1 VPVREIDGR
10 SIGDGV
16 QGPMVARLQQA
27 YRGLVERDLAFRAG
41 HRLA

>member
-1 VPVREIDGR
+1 MPVRSIDGR

-16 QGPMVARLQQA
+16 PGPMVLKLQQA

-41 HRLA
+41 TRLA